1 LLPLLDDVRHRLR
14 RGASHLPAPRSR
26 QNVNLF
32 LREPLVRGQQ
42 IHRLHLLLRKNS
54 LEILSHDSKQGDD
67 IVDVIEGDY
76 NETFLSDGPIRLAP
90 HRRAKG
96 WRDR

>member
-1 LLPLLDDVRHRLR
+1 MGR
-14 RGASHLPAPRSR
+14 RIYGP
-26 QNVNLF
+26 VY
-32 LREPLVRGQQ
+32 LVRGQQ

-96 WRDR
+96 WRDRQP

>member
-1 LLPLLDDVRHRLR
+1 MGRRIYGPVYLGLAASRFTGSTWICARIPLKF
-14 RGASHLPAPRSR
+14 
-26 QNVNLF
+26 F
-32 LREPLVRGQQ
+32 LT
-42 IHRLHLLLRKNS
+42 
-54 LEILSHDSKQGDD
+54 DSKQGDD

>member
-1 LLPLLDDVRHRLR
+1 LKF
-14 RGASHLPAPRSR
+14 
-26 QNVNLF
+26 F
-32 LREPLVRGQQ
+32 LT
-42 IHRLHLLLRKNS
+42 
-54 LEILSHDSKQGDD
+54 DSKKGDD